1 VVDAEHSV
9 EAVVV
14 AMAATG
20 IEEAATSTTT
30 IVVVAM
36 VGVTDPH
43 ARFVANLGM
52 VLLNVGIDMKKTMN
66 LKKGW
71 LAPPAHPHM
80 E

>member
-1 VVDAEHSV
+1 
-9 EAVVV
+9 
-14 AMAATG
+14 
-20 IEEAATSTTT
+20 
-30 IVVVAM
+30 M

-43 ARFVANLGM
+43 ARFVANLAM